1 LFLFLSP
8 SLLARERQQKLKS
21 NLCLDN
27 LWFPE

>member
-1 LFLFLSP
+1 LFLFLSA
-8 SLLARERQQKLKS
+8 SLPARESQQKLKL